1 MAQKQRNGGDGP
13 IDPMLSPDLI
23 DDSSPESLGVKWLQ
37 VMGADSSLPSV
48 FQGSGFKEGLIL
60 RHLKV
65 DRVEPGLVIFTLT
78 VKPPIT
84 NRYRTL
90 HGGAVAT
97 VAGIVAMAA
106 VKTISGDK
114 TYSLSEMSISYI
126 SAARINVELEIE
138 AKVLRFGKS
147 IAVSSVDIKNKTTKQ
162 IAFQGRATFY
172 HMPTSSL

>member
-1 MAQKQRNGGDGP
+1 MARKEGNEGEGP

-23 DDSSPESLGVKWLQ
+23 DDSSPESLGVNWLR
-37 VMGADSSLPSV
+37 VMGTDASLPSIC
-48 FQGSGFKEGLIL
+48 QRNGFKENLIL

-65 DRVEPGLVIFTLT
+65 DRVEPGLAIFILT
-78 VKPPIT
+78 VKSPIT
-84 NRYRTL
+84 NRYRTF

-97 VAGIVAMAA
+97 VASIAAMAA

-114 TYSLSEMSISYI
+114 TFSLSEMCISYV
-126 SAARINVELEIE
+126 SAARIDVELEIE

-147 IAVSSVDIKNKTTKQ
+147 IAVSSIDIRNKTTKQ
-162 IAFQGRATFY
+162 ITFQGRATFY